1 MSLFTASPDPSWSAE
16 TNGNYSNHVLPPMP
30 SLPPLQAYSRAV
42 SAPMPSLAPLQA
54 CSRSISAESAC
65 SVSSATSLLGQPKLF
80 VEHNYQDHSQDPVYH
95 DTTSAVS
102 SDGKRRG
109 PRGGVLV
116 PFPEKLYLMLAGV
129 QKEGLE
135 DVVSWQPHG
144 RCFAV
149 HQPQRFV
156 EEVMPRYVSQVL
168 LACSL
173 PFFLA

>member
-1 MSLFTASPDPSWSAE
+1 MSLFTASPNPSRSAE
-16 TNGNYSNHVLPPMP
+16 IDGNYTNLSTAQVLPPMP
-30 SLPPLQAYSRAV
+30 SLPPLGVYNRAV
-42 SAPMPSLAPLQA
+42 ST
-54 CSRSISAESAC
+54 ESAC
-65 SVSSATSLLGQPKLF
+65 SDYSAASLLGQPKLF

-95 DTTSAVS
+95 DTSTAVS

-129 QKEGLE
+129 QKDGLE

-156 EEVMPRYVSQVL
+156 EEVMPRYVSRVH
-168 LACSL
+168 LAR
-173 PFFLA
+173 FLCVSSFLNDF

>member
-1 MSLFTASPDPSWSAE
+1 MSFYTFPDPSMSA
-16 TNGNYSNHVLPPMP
+16 NGTGRNYCNRSTSQALPPLPSMT
-30 SLPPLQAYSRAV
+30 SLPPLAGGSREV
-42 SAPMPSLAPLQA
+42 S
-54 CSRSISAESAC
+54 CESAC
-65 SVSSATSLLGQPKLF
+65 SVSSAVSLAGQPKLF
-80 VEHNYQDHSQDPVYH
+80 VEHNYQDHSQDPVYT
-95 DTTSAVS
+95 DNCENAVS

-129 QKEGLE
+129 HAEGLE

-156 EEVMPRYVSQVL
+156 EEVMPRYVYSVH
-168 LACSL
+168 SW
-173 PFFLA
+173 